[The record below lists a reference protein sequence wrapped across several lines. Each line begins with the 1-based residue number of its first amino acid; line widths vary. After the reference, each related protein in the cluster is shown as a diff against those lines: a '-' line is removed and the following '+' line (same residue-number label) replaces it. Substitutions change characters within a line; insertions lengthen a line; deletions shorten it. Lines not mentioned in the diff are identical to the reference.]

1 MGFRSNLLPGGTVFG
16 GSLPTFLDSPWST
29 QNKQQVF
36 FAYQAGD
43 QHSWSVDLEPPVSS
57 AILHSAHHASSS
69 FQPL

>member
-1 MGFRSNLLPGGTVFG
+1 MGFRSNLLSGGTVFG
-16 GSLPTFLDSPWST
+16 GSLPTFLDSPWRT
-29 QNKQQVF
+29 QNKQQV

>member
-1 MGFRSNLLPGGTVFG
+1 MGFRSNLLSGGTVFG
-16 GSLPTFLDSPWST
+16 GSLPTFLDSPWRT

-36 FAYQAGD
+36 TYQAGY

-57 AILHSAHHASSS
+57 AILHSTHHASSS